1 MLFCHYFFLV
11 GWFWWL
17 ILAIFDVY
25 FCMFCEQYK
34 CILVGFN
41 DRFLLLERR
50 LKFKDRLQTQKNKI
64 SPFNLFACKQNA
76 VCSL

>member
-25 FCMFCEQYK
+25 FCM
-34 CILVGFN
+34 LVGFN

-64 SPFNLFACKQNA
+64 SPFILFSCKQNA
-76 VCSL
+76 ACLQFVKM